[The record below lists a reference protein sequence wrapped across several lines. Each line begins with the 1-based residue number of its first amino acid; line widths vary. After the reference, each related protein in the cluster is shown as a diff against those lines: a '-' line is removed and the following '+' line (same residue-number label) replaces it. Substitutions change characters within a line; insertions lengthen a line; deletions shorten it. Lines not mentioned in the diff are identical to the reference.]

1 MTNPSDFTKYIPAAW
16 RVYQHLDEIRSLQ
29 ERASPHLNALL
40 GMADEAKTLM
50 SQVLP
55 EDFTPP
61 AAGEKFTFSTSQLQA
76 ALNKHGGA
84 KLKIDGDYGEETRKA
99 VEKYQKDHG
108 LTPDG
113 WAGIETLGHLFSK
126 MTDEQKA

>member
-1 MTNPSDFTKYIPAAW
+1 MPSGSDFTKYIPAAW

-29 ERASPHLNALL
+29 ERASPHINALL

-50 SQVLP
+50 SEVLP

-61 AAGEKFTFSTSQLQA
+61 AAGGKFTFSVNQLQE

-84 KLKIDGDYGEETRKA
+84 KLKIDGDYGEQTRKA
-99 VEKYQKDHG
+99 VEDYQRTHG
-108 LTPDG
+108 LTVDG
-113 WAGIETLGHLFSK
+113 WAGVETLGHLFEK
-126 MTDEQKA
+126 MAEEKKA